1 MGGKRFKEYGSV
13 RIPADAAMAIEAE
26 VVRKLGAIGIDA
38 YPTVTFPGKQDY
50 GDLDIVVAEE
60 DLLMHAGL
68 PCDDQ
73 TPAHQ
78 ARQAIEIVLGATKM
92 KRSGPKDHATSYLIE
107 SDYGPFQ
114 IDLITHT
121 KSEMQYA
128 KRFYAWGDLGALIAM
143 TARRLGLSSKANGLY
158 VVIGEETDRARIKV
172 VSDYDEALTLM
183 GFDPEIHAKGF
194 ETQDDAFAWIA
205 SGKNFDPQTYALKN
219 LTGKSRKRAE
229 ARPIQIAFRE
239 WISKNTPAT
248 NNKITY
254 GMDDDGSWDTR
265 NKHDKA
271 MLEGW
276 KQKFPQ
282 IIEEEARHYARVE
295 EMRKT
300 KQERND
306 VMSAS
311 RVGAK
316 TGLEGK
322 DLNIVLWQ
330 MTKHPRY
337 CEMLSLNSEELFDL
351 VVDEVM
357 TRLKEAPVF
366 LKRDKEEYHKNQ

>member
-1 MGGKRFKEYGSV
+1 MGGKRFKDQDSV
-13 RIPADAAMAIEAE
+13 RIPSDAALIIEKE
-26 VVRKLGAIGIDA
+26 IVQKLNAIGINA
-38 YPTVTFPGKQDY
+38 YPTITFPGKKDY

-60 DLLMHAGL
+60 DLLMHAGA
-68 PCDDQ
+68 PCNDI
-73 TPAHQ
+73 TPAYQ
-78 ARQAIEIVLGATKM
+78 ARQNIGKLLKAIDL
-92 KRSGPKDHATSYLIE
+92 KRNGPKDHATSYLIKTE
-107 SDYGPFQ
+107 YGPFQ

-172 VSDYDEALTLM
+172 INDYDEALILM

-194 ETQDDAFAWIA
+194 KTQEDAFLWIA
-205 SGKNFDPQTYALKN
+205 SGKNFDPQTYALEN

-229 ARPIQIAFRE
+229 IRPIQNAFRE
-239 WISKNTPAT
+239 WISKNKPAP

-254 GMDDDGSWDTR
+254 GMDDDGSWITR

-271 MLEGW
+271 MLDKW

-282 IIEEEARHYARVE
+282 IIEQEKKHYSRVE

-300 KQERND
+300 KQARND
-306 VMSAS
+306 IMSAL
-311 RVGAK
+311 RVSVK
-316 TGLEGK
+316 TGLKGK
-322 DLNIVLWQ
+322 DLKILLWQ

-337 CEMLSLNSEELFDL
+337 REMLSLNSVEIFNI
-351 VVDEVM
+351 VIDEVI
-357 TRLKEAPVF
+357 TQIKETPVF
-366 LKRDKEEYHKNQ
+366 LNDD